1 MEENPESP
9 KPKAAKSYSNQAI
22 KVFWNSSLCIHSENC
37 VRGLPQVFQKSG
49 RPWINVDAATAAEI
63 AATVSRCPSGALQ
76 YELLEG
82 EKPEVTAEATIIE
95 PRPNG
100 PLLVKGR
107 IRLESPDGSLLF
119 EGERVALCRCGQSG
133 NKPFCDG
140 THQKVGFK
148 A

>member
-1 MEENPESP
+1 M
-9 KPKAAKSYSNQAI
+9 
-22 KVFWNSSLCIHSENC
+22 
-37 VRGLPQVFQKSG
+37 FQKSG

-76 YELLEG
+76 YELLGG
-82 EKPEVTAEATIIE
+82 EKPEVTLEATIIE
-95 PRPNG
+95 LRPNG
-100 PLLVKGR
+100 PLVVKGR
-107 IRLESPDGSLLF
+107 IRIESPDGSLLF